1 MLMCAATE
9 RKHMSQA
16 ATEPIH
22 VEDTDHFEEL
32 IADSE
37 VALVDYYADWC
48 GPCKMLAPTV
58 EELAAETDATVLKVD
73 IDELQ
78 GLAGEKG
85 VRSVPTIEFYHD
97 GEAEDRVVGVQDKAD
112 LQAALDELRG

>member
-1 MLMCAATE
+1 MLMCNATE
-9 RKHMSQA
+9 DDGMSQA

-22 VEDTDHFEEL
+22 VRDADHFDEL
-32 IADSE
+32 IDSNE
-37 VALVDYYADWC
+37 IALVDYYADWC

-58 EELAAETDATVLKVD
+58 EELAAETDAAVLKVD

-78 GLAGEKG
+78 ELAGEKG
-85 VRSVPTIEFYHD
+85 IRSVPTIEFYHN
-97 GEAEDRVVGVQDKAD
+97 GEAADRVVGVQEKAD

>member
-1 MLMCAATE
+1 
-9 RKHMSQA
+9 MSQA

-22 VEDTDHFEEL
+22 VTDSDHFENL
-32 IADSE
+32 IADNDI
-37 VALVDYYADWC
+37 VLVDYYADWC

-58 EELAAETDATVLKVD
+58 EELAAESDAAVLKVD

-85 VRSVPTIEFYHD
+85 IRSVPTIEFYHN
-97 GEAEDRVVGVQDKAD
+97 GEAADRVVGVQDKAD
-112 LQAALDELRG
+112 LQAAIDELRA

>member
-1 MLMCAATE
+1 MLICNAAE
-9 RKHMSQA
+9 EDSMSKA

-22 VEDTDHFEEL
+22 VSDSDHFEEL
-32 IADSE
+32 ITSSD

-58 EELAAETDATVLKVD
+58 EELAAETDAAVLKVD

-78 GLAGEKG
+78 ELAGEKG
-85 VRSVPTIEFYHD
+85 IHSVPTIEFYHN
-97 GEAEDRVVGVQDKAD
+97 GEAADRVVGVQEKAD
-112 LQAALDELRG
+112 LQAALDDLRA

>member
-1 MLMCAATE
+1 
-9 RKHMSQA
+9 MSQA

-22 VEDTDHFEEL
+22 VRDADHFDEL
-32 IADSE
+32 IDSNE
-37 VALVDYYADWC
+37 IALVDYYADWC

-58 EELAAETDATVLKVD
+58 EELAAETDAAVLKVD

-78 GLAGEKG
+78 ELAGEKG
-85 VRSVPTIEFYHD
+85 IRSVPTIEFYHN
-97 GEAEDRVVGVQDKAD
+97 GEAADRVVGVQEKAD